1 MAEKRGDLIKL
12 TYDFNS
18 VRCCE
23 VSFDGEKWARVTA
36 REFRSFNGKRRILNV
51 DNPSKAYYEEYLGPI
66 YYYGTNRIAKKP
78 EKMGTAFINGVDPR
92 DAKRPRNQAGF

>member
-18 VRCCE
+18 GLCCE

-51 DNPSKAYYEEYLGPI
+51 DNPNKAYYEEYLGPI

-78 EKMGTAFINGVDPR
+78 KEVGTAFLNGVDPR
-92 DAKRPRNQAGF
+92 DAKRPQNQAGF

>member
-1 MAEKRGDLIKL
+1 MAEKRGDLVKL
-12 TYDFNS
+12 IYEFNS
-18 VRCCE
+18 ARCCE
-23 VSFDGEKWARVTA
+23 VSFDGKKWARVTA

-78 EKMGTAFINGVDPR
+78 KEIGTAFLNGIDPR

>member
-18 VRCCE
+18 GLCCE

-51 DNPSKAYYEEYLGPI
+51 DNPNKAYYEEYLGPI

-78 EKMGTAFINGVDPR
+78 KEVGTAFLNGVDPR

>member
-36 REFRSFNGKRRILNV
+36 REFRSFTGKRRILNV
-51 DNPSKAYYEEYLGPI
+51 ENPNEPYYEEYNGPV
-66 YYYGTNRIAKKP
+66 YYYGTNRIAKKF
-78 EKMGTAFINGVDPR
+78 EKNGTAFLNGIDPR
-92 DAKRPRNQAGF
+92 EGKRPRGYTSF

>member
-1 MAEKRGDLIKL
+1 MAEKTGNLIKL

-18 VRCCE
+18 ALCCE

-51 DNPSKAYYEEYLGPI
+51 DNPSKSYYEEYLGPV
-66 YYYGTNRIAKKP
+66 YYYGTNRIAKKIK
-78 EKMGTAFINGVDPR
+78 ETGMAFFNNVDPR
-92 DAKRPRNQAGF
+92 DGKRPKGYTSF

>member
-18 VRCCE
+18 VKCCE

-51 DNPSKAYYEEYLGPI
+51 DNPNKAYYEEYLGPI

-78 EKMGTAFINGVDPR
+78 EKMGTAFLNGVDPR

>member
-1 MAEKRGDLIKL
+1 MTEKRGDLIKL

-18 VRCCE
+18 ALCCE

-51 DNPSKAYYEEYLGPI
+51 DNPNKAYYEEYLGPI

-78 EKMGTAFINGVDPR
+78 KEVGTAFLNGVDPR

>member
-51 DNPSKAYYEEYLGPI
+51 DNPSKAYYEEYLGLI

-78 EKMGTAFINGVDPR
+78 EKMGTAFLNGVDPR

>member
-18 VRCCE
+18 ALCCE

>member
-1 MAEKRGDLIKL
+1 MAEKTGNLVKL

-18 VRCCE
+18 GLCCE

-51 DNPSKAYYEEYLGPI
+51 DNPNKAYYEEYLGPI

-78 EKMGTAFINGVDPR
+78 EKMGTAFLNGIDPR

>member
-23 VSFDGEKWARVTA
+23 VSFDGKKWARVTA

-51 DNPSKAYYEEYLGPI
+51 DNPNKAYYEEYLGPI

-78 EKMGTAFINGVDPR
+78 KEVGTAFLNGVDPR

>member
-1 MAEKRGDLIKL
+1 MAEKRGDLVKL
-12 TYDFNS
+12 VYDFNS
-18 VRCCE
+18 ARCCE
-23 VSFDGEKWARVTA
+23 VSFDGEMWARVTA

-51 DNPSKAYYEEYLGPI
+51 DNPNKAYYEEYLGPI

-78 EKMGTAFINGVDPR
+78 EKMGTAFLNGIDPR

>member
-78 EKMGTAFINGVDPR
+78 EKMGTAFLNGVDPR

>member
-18 VRCCE
+18 ALCCE

-36 REFRSFNGKRRILNV
+36 REFRSFSGKRRILNV

-78 EKMGTAFINGVDPR
+78 IAVGTAFLNDVDPR